1 MRPPDRRRRAA
12 MARAVE
18 RRRLAAQPSILAAV
32 NLSAAQREQGEVGV
46 LDLHLAS
53 VAMLRHPGVRWWWA
67 ERELF
72 DRRGAFCYLC
82 DRFITPGTVRA
93 PLTRAAQAAIL
104 KHRDRAHSSAAQPMG
119 SQPPT
124 ILAGADQHER
134 ELDP

>member
-18 RRRLAAQPSILAAV
+18 RRRLAAQPSILASV
-32 NLSAAQREQGEVGV
+32 SLSAAQRDQGAVDL
-46 LDLHLAS
+46 LDLVLADR
-53 VAMLRHPGVRWWWA
+53 ARLRHPGVRWWWG
-67 ERELF
+67 ERSA
-72 DRRGAFCYLC
+72 DGRRGAWCYLC

-104 KHRDRAHSSAAQPMG
+104 EHRDRAHGSAAQPMG
-119 SQPPT
+119 SQPPAS
-124 ILAGADQHER
+124 LAGADQHER